1 MYQMNKASYNS
12 ARVDWVKEVRVDGM
26 TDEYLAVVT
35 KYSEEAHNFIFGSLP
50 ALCKPKVKS
59 Y

>member
-1 MYQMNKASYNS
+1 
-12 ARVDWVKEVRVDGM
+12 M